1 MAKTEC
7 PHCGNWIDPASLLG
21 KIMTEKKR
29 KALQSN
35 LVKANEAL
43 ALKRKNKQP
52 PG

>member
-21 KIMTEKKR
+21 SIMTEKKR
-29 KALQSN
+29 IALQAN
-35 LVKANEAL
+35 LSKANEAL
-43 ALKRKNKQP
+43 ALKRKNKQL